1 MTEMTTAVSRVPGGA
16 CAPAQRRRVRRARE
30 SGPVDLPVTGRA
42 PAPTKEPETR
52 APSAPRILVVDQ
64 DPQTGAA
71 IAAMLGA
78 RGGTVLRTVGRSR
91 DALRWAAELRPDLV
105 MVDAGLRDAAGSVG
119 PTTDGLGAAAE
130 LHRRQAA
137 PVVLMIGERAPSR
150 ERIATSGALG
160 CVVKPLRPAA
170 VLPAVEVALARSA
183 TLEALRDQVQD
194 ITARLRD
201 RELVER
207 AKGLLMTH
215 RGMSEPQAFRWL
227 QRTAMDR
234 RTPMATV
241 AAATVDRFAADQ
253 VAAPSPTRAAF
264 AVVPPTDRRTRPAL
278 LDQPTPTRSS

>member
-1 MTEMTTAVSRVPGGA
+1 MTETTTAVSRAPGGV
-16 CAPAQRRRVRRARE
+16 CAPGQRRRVRRARD
-30 SGPVDLPVTGRA
+30 GDRVDLGATARVPA
-42 PAPTKEPETR
+42 PAQEPGTP
-52 APSAPRILVVDQ
+52 APSAPRVLVVDP

-71 IAAMLGA
+71 IAAILGA
-78 RGGTVLRTVGRSR
+78 RGGTVVRTVAGTR
-91 DALRWAAELRPDLV
+91 DALRWTAELRPDLV
-105 MVDAGLRDAAGSVG
+105 MVDAGQRPVGSTGPAA
-119 PTTDGLGAAAE
+119 DGLGTAAE

-137 PVVLMIGERAPSR
+137 PVVLMLGERAPSR
-150 ERIATSGALG
+150 DRIASSGALA

-183 TLEALRDQVQD
+183 TLDALRDQVED

-241 AAATVDRFAADQ
+241 AAATVDRFAADRI
-253 VAAPSPTRAAF
+253 VAPSPSRAGF
-264 AVVPPTDRRTRPAL
+264 AVVPPTDRQGRRPL
-278 LDQPTPTRSS
+278 LDQPTPTRGS